1 MKIEH
6 LRNLDDGGSYKGSI
20 AAISSLALFTFIGLG
35 MVLIALGAPW
45 SALPHLDKKIYFL
58 EFKLILGLG
67 SSFAVLLCYLWLRL
81 FAWRARGYFIGHI
94 TTGIPLS
101 VLPLISAVLCATV
114 GAKSV
119 VFGVWLVV
127 GWLIVV
133 MGFGLFATKDVVE
146 GKGLIDHYG
155 GYDLK
160 AIDNP
165 TPDYPEKKRAFEA
178 SKTWRIINAVS
189 FVLIGASSLIGSWML
204 NEFNDE
210 PHVINSVVLIV
221 NYLCA
226 LVFSLAFFIG
236 IAGLLECRAWERKHG
251 RPVYIKG
258 FEHRIP
264 PKYRPPSA

>member
-1 MKIEH
+1 MKII
-6 LRNLDDGGSYKGSI
+6 LNPNGGISTCEVKAVINAARRSI
-20 AAISSLALFTFIGLG
+20 FLGFCITLISI
-35 MVLIALGAPW
+35 GAPW
-45 SALPHLDKKIYFL
+45 TDLPHLDKKIYLL
-58 EFKLILGLG
+58 EFKLAFGLG
-67 SSFAVLLCYLWLRL
+67 ATLVLFVWYLWLRL
-81 FAWRARGYFIGHI
+81 VAWRANAFFWMHI
-94 TTGIPLS
+94 LKGVPLS
-101 VLPLISAVLCATV
+101 VLPLISAVFCATK
-114 GAKSV
+114 GAQSFI
-119 VFGVWLVV
+119 FGVWLVV

-133 MGFGLFATKDVVE
+133 VGFGLFATKDVVE
-146 GKGLIDHYG
+146 GKGGIDQNG
-155 GYDLK
+155 AYDFK
-160 AIDNP
+160 EMENP
-165 TPDYPEKKRAFEA
+165 ALDYAKKEHTFEA

-264 PKYRPPSA
+264 PKYRPPSV